1 MTARWSDALAGYLKP
16 RVLVFLFLGFACGL
30 PFMLISRT
38 LKLWLEASHIEVSV
52 IALFAAVTLPFS
64 FKFVWAPLV
73 DRIRIPYLSGLI
85 GHKKA
90 WGLLIQICLVV
101 SIFGL
106 ACMPPD
112 QNTYFWEYM
121 IQGRRVLI
129 PMQTF
134 IFAFLVAF
142 FTASQDIVVD
152 ALRIDTLPKEEFGQG
167 SGLYMLGYR
176 LGLLSSGAGLWMLVD
191 YFHDWRMPYMM
202 AGCGILVG
210 MAGILLMHEQPREAP
225 RSDHILKNMFV
236 DPFAHFMTHRSWV
249 LILAF
254 IALYKVC
261 NSVLGNLIDPFYK
274 QIGFNLT
281 QIGVVS
287 GVFGP
292 FVTIF
297 GALLGGVLVVRF
309 NILKTL
315 FALGVVEILTSLVFA
330 GLALLGSHTPAFVA
344 TIVFDN
350 IIGGMGGAVFVAY
363 LSGLCSPKYSA
374 TQYALLTSLMTVV
387 SVVVA
392 MPTGFLTQQFILSY
406 GLHLGWAA
414 FFVSTSV
421 LMVPALVVLGVLM
434 RRETKV

>member
-1 MTARWSDALAGYLKP
+1 MTPRWSDALSGYMKP
-16 RVLVFLFLGFACGL
+16 RVLVFLFLGFSCGL
-30 PFMLISRT
+30 PFMLVSRT
-38 LKLWLEASHIEVSV
+38 LKLWLEASRIEVSV
-52 IALFAAVTLPFS
+52 IALFAAVMLPFS
-64 FKFVWAPLV
+64 FKFVWAPV
-73 DRIRIPYLSGLI
+73 IDRLRIPYLARRI
-85 GHKKA
+85 GQKKSWA
-90 WGLLIQICLVV
+90 LVIQVCLMV

-106 ACMPPD
+106 ALVSPD
-112 QNTYFWEYM
+112 QNAYFWEYAVRDR
-121 IQGRRVLI
+121 IIFI

-152 ALRIDTLPKEEFGQG
+152 ALRIDTLDKREFGQG

-176 LGLLSSGAGLWMLVD
+176 LGVLSSGAGLWMLVD
-191 YFHDWRMPYMM
+191 YLQDWHTPYFI
-202 AGCGILVG
+202 AGCCVLVG
-210 MAGILLMHEQPREAP
+210 MAGIGLIREKPRASADPAP
-225 RSDHILKNMFV
+225 LFKSMFV
-236 DPFAHFMTHRSWV
+236 DPFMDFMTRPSWL

-261 NSVLGNLIDPFYK
+261 NVVLGNLIDPFYR

-287 GVFGP
+287 GAFGP

-297 GALLGGVLVVRF
+297 GALLGGVLAARL

-315 FALGVVEILTSLVFA
+315 FALGLVEILTSLVFA

-363 LSGLCSPKYSA
+363 LSGLCAPRYSA
-374 TQYALLTSLMTVV
+374 TQYALLASLMTFV
-387 SVVVA
+387 SVGVA
-392 MPTGFLTQQFILSY
+392 MPTGFLTQRFIAAY
-406 GLHLGWAA
+406 GLSAGWAMFFA
-414 FFVSTSV
+414 FTSV
-421 LMVPALVVLGVLM
+421 LMIPALMALAVLI
-434 RRETKV
+434 RREKKA